1 MRIHLALFEGT
12 YVWLI
17 PCEKEVF
24 LSQTFYK
31 KRTRFLLFFGHVI
44 GTLLELQKKSN
55 EETQYIVVKN
65 SVHHKIL

>member
-1 MRIHLALFEGT
+1 MGDFTHIFECLIGT
-12 YVWLI
+12 SVG
-17 PCEKEVF
+17 
-24 LSQTFYK
+24 TF
-31 KRTRFLLFFGHVI
+31 V